1 MTIQRSCWR
10 ELHHCRTSARIGC
23 RFRVFQPVK
32 IQEGFHEVCAVFHL
46 NAFACLGDFKTQE
59 VDCVAFMAQHH
70 HICQIQNGLLGATVT
85 WKWAWKSEL
94 VDALVT

>member
-1 MTIQRSCWR
+1 MPSRYRINWFHCALALCRVIEDLCGYALEWRIASSPRCHEDEFSDGCANVGAIMTIQRSCWR
-10 ELHHCRTSARIGC
+10 ELHHC
-23 RFRVFQPVK
+23 
-32 IQEGFHEVCAVFHL
+32 
-46 NAFACLGDFKTQE
+46 
-59 VDCVAFMAQHH
+59 